1 MGRSKSIRLLL
12 GWIAIIFLL
21 VPTWGVEV
29 SEDGEGILHVEI
41 TGIQSTEGVI
51 YVALWNNSENW
62 LKTDPLLGYEIP
74 ADAESKKLIIRDL
87 EPGVYALS
95 VIHDENH
102 NQEFD
107 SNFLGIPIEPFGFSN
122 NVRKRFGPV
131 SYEAASFTIK
141 KEPVYH
147 KIEVKSLGGTSQN
160 KDSSSE
166 NESP

>member
-12 GWIAIIFLL
+12 GGIVAIFLL
-21 VPTWGVEV
+21 GTARGAEV
-29 SEDGEGILHVEI
+29 AEDGKGILYVEI

-51 YVALWNNSENW
+51 YVALWEDPENW
-62 LKTDPLLGYEIP
+62 LKAEPLLGHEIP
-74 ADAESKKLIIRDL
+74 ADAKAKQVAIRDL

-107 SNFLGIPIEPFGFSN
+107 ANFLGIPIEPFGFSN

-131 SYEAASFTIK
+131 SYEAASFTIEK
-141 KEPVYH
+141 DPVYH
-147 KIEVKSLGGTSQN
+147 KIEVKPLGGATPDKTSAS
-160 KDSSSE
+160 KSE
-166 NESP
+166 AP